1 MKKVLLA
8 ALALFVG
15 TSMFAQEKT
24 VAKLSVNPTQANV
37 VSSDRA
43 VTGDSQLTYCT
54 GDMVSAIGVGGGS
67 YIEWG
72 AAFRPEMYTA
82 DDNFVTSVDF
92 FAYRAATYTLN
103 IYDGDPAAAVP
114 ANLLYTRDY
123 EVAEVEAWV
132 NLPIYNA
139 VVEIDHT
146 KALWVAVGATDPDYP
161 AAYSSDVLTTTDCCM
176 MYFQGT
182 WAPINQLGDFQ
193 IQPWMIVANTTSENP
208 GVQCAHISTFPYFND
223 FENFLDDHDCWVSID
238 ADGDGYDWLTG
249 TTYGWGNELG
259 ADASNCIMSQSY
271 MNSAGSLNADN
282 YILTPEFDLPA
293 GKIVTLSWMVANQD
307 PDWPDTY
314 EVLVAPNGSTEISDF
329 VSLLTE
335 APENEDAQ
343 EFLERSLD
351 LTDYAGTTVRVVF
364 RHHDSDMFYIKI
376 DNLGIEAVAD
386 CSAYGFP
393 FVENFDTNGLDCWG
407 NFDED
412 GDGYTWQ
419 LATGKTGMGA
429 QSVSWSSA
437 TSSLT
442 PDNWLISPEITLPA
456 TVSSENAEIQLLW
469 YVAAGSASYPDHYG
483 VYVSTTGDQPADFT
497 TQIYDN
503 TASSASFSQKSVSLM
518 DYLGQTVRIAF
529 RHFNSDDM
537 WSFTID
543 DVEVKEVDNTPVSC
557 DPITDFPYFND
568 FENFLNEK
576 DCWIDIDN
584 DGDGQT
590 WFTGTENYWGSG
602 FGVDGSNCLLSQS
615 YENATYSAYDADN
628 YLVSPEFVL
637 PAGENI
643 KLSWYAQAQD
653 PSYPDSYE
661 VMIAP
666 NGSTNI
672 SDFVSVYGE
681 IGPNPWAERNA
692 DISAYAGTTIRVVF
706 HHQDYDNYFVEID
719 NMKIEVNTGVEE
731 NNSEAVAVYPNPV
744 KSVMSLTGV
753 ENGTEVRIY
762 DVTGSEV
769 MSFVYEGREVNVE
782 ALANG
787 VYVLRA
793 GDNRIK
799 FVK

>member
-54 GDMVSAIGVGGGS
+54 GDVVSAIGVGGGT

-103 IYDGDPAAAVP
+103 IYDSDPAAAAP

-123 EVAEVEAWV
+123 EVAEAEAWV
-132 NLPIYNA
+132 NLPIYHA

-176 MYFQGT
+176 MYFQGE
-182 WAPINQLGDFQ
+182 WLPINQLGDFQ

-208 GVQCAHISTFPYFND
+208 GVSCMPISTFPYYND
-223 FENFLDDHDCWVSID
+223 FENILEETDCWID
-238 ADGDGYDWLTG
+238 IDNDGDGYSWFTDTEA
-249 TTYGWGNELG
+249 YWGNEFG
-259 ADASNCIMSQSY
+259 VDGSNCLVSQSY
-271 MNSAGSLNADN
+271 DNETGSRDADN
-282 YILTPEFDLPA
+282 YLLSPEFVLPA
-293 GKIVTLSWMVANQD
+293 GKFVTLSWYEQSQD
-307 PDWPDTY
+307 EDWLDWY
-314 EVLVAPNGSTEISDF
+314 EVMVAPNGSTEISDF
-329 VSLLTE
+329 VSIYNGDAAGLWTERTADLTE
-335 APENEDAQ
+335 
-343 EFLERSLD
+343 
-351 LTDYAGTTVRVVF
+351 YAGTTIRVVF
-364 RHHDSDMFYIKI
+364 HHESENCYFLEI
-376 DNLGIEAVAD
+376 DNMGIETAAN
-386 CSAYGFP
+386 CGGYGFP
-393 FVENFDTNGLDCWG
+393 FVENFDSNGLDCWG

-412 GDGYTWQ
+412 GDGHTWQ
-419 LATGKTGMGA
+419 LAAGKTGKGA
-429 QSVSWSSA
+429 QSESYSGGSSFD
-437 TSSLT
+437 

-456 TVSSENAEIQLLW
+456 TVSSEFAEIQLLW
-469 YVAAGSASYPDHYG
+469 YVAGYSASYPDHYG
-483 VYVSTTGDQPADFT
+483 VYISTTGDQPADFT
-497 TQIYDN
+497 TQLADQ
-503 TASSASFSQKSVSLM
+503 TASSTNFSQKSVSLM

-529 RHFNSDDM
+529 RHFDSYDN

-590 WFTGTENYWGSG
+590 WFTGTENYWGNG
-602 FGVDGSNCLLSQS
+602 FGVDGSNCLVSQS
-615 YENATYSAYDADN
+615 YDNNIGAFAADN

-637 PAGENI
+637 PAGESI

-666 NGSTNI
+666 NGSTNV

-681 IGPNPWAERNA
+681 ISPNPWAERIA
-692 DISAYAGTTIRVVF
+692 DISAYAGTTVRVVF

-719 NMKIEVNTGVEE
+719 NMKVEIYTGVEE

-769 MSFVYEGREVNVE
+769 MSFVYEGREINVE